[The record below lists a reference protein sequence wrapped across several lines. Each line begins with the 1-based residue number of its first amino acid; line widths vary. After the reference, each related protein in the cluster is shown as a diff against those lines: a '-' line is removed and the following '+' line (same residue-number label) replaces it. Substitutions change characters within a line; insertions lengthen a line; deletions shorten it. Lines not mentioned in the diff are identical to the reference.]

1 VSSPAVDVA
10 PADAAPEV
18 DVALLGAPIKGPSAL
33 GSDWRRFVRL
43 TWALATTDF
52 RLRYFDSAL
61 GYLWQLMRPLMLFGV
76 LYAVFSQLGFG
87 GDVKYYPVA
96 LLLGIVLFS
105 FLSEATNE
113 GVRSLANR
121 ENLVRKIEFPRLA
134 VPMATVL
141 TALFNLTL
149 NLVPVFVF
157 LVVAGGRPRW
167 SWLELPVLLVALG
180 LFVLGLA
187 TLLSVLYV
195 RYRDIQPIWEVLL
208 QVTFY
213 AAPIFYTA
221 SLVRERTGET
231 VLRLMM
237 CNPFGAIVQQ
247 ARHAVIDPSH
257 ESAASAMGGTVWL
270 LIPLLVI
277 VAVVL
282 IAYRVFDRA
291 APRIAEDL

>member
-1 VSSPAVDVA
+1 MSA
-10 PADAAPEV
+10 PAAELE
-18 DVALLGAPIKGPSAL
+18 LLGTPIKGPSAL

-52 RLRYFDSAL
+52 RLRFFGSAL
-61 GYLWQLMRPLMLFGV
+61 GYLWQLMRPLLLFGV
-76 LYAVFSQLGFG
+76 LYAVFSQLGLG
-87 GDVKYYPVA
+87 GGVKYYAVA
-96 LLLGIVLFS
+96 LLTGIVLFS
-105 FLSEATNE
+105 FMSEATVQS
-113 GVRSLANR
+113 VRSLSNR

-141 TALFNLTL
+141 TSLFNLAL

-157 LVVAGGRPRW
+157 LLAAGGRPRW
-167 SWLELPVLLVALG
+167 TWLQLPALVVLLG
-180 LFVLGLA
+180 LFVLGIS

-195 RYRDIQPIWEVLL
+195 RYRDVEPIWDVVL
-208 QVTFY
+208 QVMFY
-213 AAPIFYTA
+213 ASPIFYTA
-221 SLVRERTGET
+221 SIVRDKAGEQ

-247 ARHAVIDPSH
+247 TRHALIDPSH
-257 ESAASAMGGTVWL
+257 ESAASAIGGGAWL
-270 LIPLLVI
+270 LVPAFVI
-277 VAVVL
+277 IAVVA